1 MTKTTW
7 KRASGR
13 LLIVEAAQFLASF
26 AFLVI
31 ALTFWASHGSEIA
44 SVLLPLASFLYGPL
58 RVAWIIVRWSVE
70 TYRIAPE
77 MLAVRTGVFHRQ
89 ERHLGWASVVAVDEQ
104 AGLFFRVLGI
114 RRLQLTQSDS
124 AGGAVVFR
132 ALDPVAAA
140 DIRTLVRKHNGAAT
154 DSNAT
159 LQIGEIYRAT
169 WRELALMS
177 LVNGRFALLAPPV
190 LFASWGL
197 LEDIG
202 VSTWAFELFRTL
214 PPALLIAISIVGF
227 ILIGTLATISRYQG
241 FSARMTAARTL
252 VLSYGLVE
260 KRERHIDLKSIE
272 GITVRRSLVE
282 QLLRRSRL
290 AVLTFKGADEVGASL
305 VLPSLPDTIVRQ
317 ITRSHFHEFV
327 QDSAILS
334 DRPAAVFRQFFRAA
348 LVFSIPAA
356 LVASLLD
363 TGMSI
368 AGAVAIGLI
377 ALAISTSIG
386 RLLVLGMNV
395 DSHDI
400 LKIERHLVTEVET
413 YVRAR
418 SCHWVG
424 SVHLRGADRPLFF
437 SAHLYAGGAR
447 NFVGTHCSAE
457 SLARLREVIITVD
470 EPAARRQRLLI
481 KSNGATP

>member
-1 MTKTTW
+1 MRTNW

-13 LLIVEAAQFLASF
+13 LLVFEAAQFLASF
-26 AFLVI
+26 AVLVI
-31 ALTFWASHGSEIA
+31 ALSFWASRGSEVA
-44 SVLLPLASFLYGPL
+44 SVLLSLTVLLYGPL

-70 TYRIAPE
+70 KYRIAPDT
-77 MLAVRTGVFHRQ
+77 LAVRTGVFRRQ
-89 ERHLGWASVVAVDEQ
+89 ERRLEWASVVAVDEQ
-104 AGLFFRVLGI
+104 AGLFFRALGI
-114 RRLQLTQSDS
+114 RRLQLTQSDA

-132 ALDPVAAA
+132 ALDPLAAA
-140 DIRTLVRKHNGAAT
+140 EIRTLVRDQTGEVT
-154 DSNAT
+154 DSDAT
-159 LQIGEIYRAT
+159 TQVGEIYRAT

-202 VSTWAFELFRTL
+202 VSTWAFELFETI
-214 PPALLIAISIVGF
+214 PPALLIVISIVGF

-241 FSARMTAARTL
+241 FSARMTPARTL
-252 VLSYGLVE
+252 VLRYGLVE
-260 KRERHIDLKSIE
+260 KRERHVDLKSIE

-282 QLLRRSRL
+282 QILRRSRL
-290 AVLTFKGADEVGASL
+290 AVLTFKGVDDVGASQ
-305 VLPSLPDTIVRQ
+305 VLPSLPDAIVRQ

-334 DRPAAVFRQFFRAA
+334 DRPAPVLRQFFRAV

-356 LVASLLD
+356 LVAILLD
-363 TGMSI
+363 TGMGI
-368 AGAVAIGLI
+368 AGAVAIGLV

-400 LKIERHLVTEVET
+400 LKIERHLVSEVDT
-413 YVRAR
+413 HVRAR
-418 SCHWVG
+418 SCHWMG
-424 SVHLRGADRPLFF
+424 SVHLRGAERPLFF
-437 SAHLYAGGAR
+437 STHLYAGGAR

-457 SLARLREVIITVD
+457 NLARLREVITTVD
-470 EPAARRQRLLI
+470 EPAARRQRSLI
-481 KSNGATP
+481 TSNGATP